1 MNDPKRRFSEKFARD
16 RFDMVATFKEET
28 RAREALGELRAIGF
42 TPQEALLLRPED
54 PATANPFSTD
64 GALTFSPK
72 ELIADRAIAIW
83 IIICTELAVG
93 AIAGALIGW
102 LIALFV
108 NAPSIFP
115 VWFWMLIFGCIGAG
129 LGILVGAW
137 EWRKWSRELEELRQQ
152 VAIGLSFKG
161 RDPAEQI
168 RVARAI
174 LEGHCLSHLT
184 IFSRATGYSLS
195 RAP

>member
-16 RFDMVATFKEET
+16 RFDMIATFKEEA
-28 RAREALGELRAIGF
+28 RAREALGDLRAIGF

-54 PATANPFSTD
+54 SAAAHPFSPES
-64 GALTFSPK
+64 ATFSAK
-72 ELIADRAIAIW
+72 ELVADRAIAIW

-108 NAPSIFP
+108 NAPAILP
-115 VWFWMLIFGCIGAG
+115 IWFWMLIFGCIGAG
-129 LGILVGAW
+129 LGILVGVW

-152 VAIGLSFKG
+152 VAIGLRFKD
-161 RDPAEQI
+161 RNPAEQI
-168 RVARAI
+168 RIARAI
-174 LEGHCLSHLT
+174 LEQHGGEGMDN
-184 IFSRATGYSLS
+184 A
-195 RAP
+195 